1 MEQEEGKV
9 RVMSRQERNDY
20 DGVTIEEGSNRDDE
34 QSKTDF
40 GYRGVAFFAA
50 VYGCLCGFLYRL
62 FRNGNGAGTCLYTYA
77 VYVLLLQFYQE
88 NVFLSMVF
96 VLQFAFFIVLL
107 TQQKIRFQLSLPKP

>member
-40 GYRGVAFFAA
+40 GYRGVRIHALNWQDLLASRGNWWQRALMIAGIAA
-50 VYGCLCGFLYRL
+50 VLAFLFFVALPVILVLVGVGVAVWLVLRL
-62 FRNGNGAGTCLYTYA
+62 FLGR
-77 VYVLLLQFYQE
+77 
-88 NVFLSMVF
+88 
-96 VLQFAFFIVLL
+96 
-107 TQQKIRFQLSLPKP
+107 